1 MHEARL
7 RLNPKKCMFRIAK
20 EKVLGCLVSMK
31 GIEANS
37 DKIQAITQM
46 RPLQSRKD
54 VQKLICQ
61 IASLNCLILKLAE
74 RSLPIFATLRGSAK
88 VDWGAEQQRA
98 FDDLKTYLEKL
109 PTLSSLEQGQPLILY
124 VSAMHSAVSEALVI
138 EKEIIGM
145 AKQRSNNF

>member
-31 GIEANS
+31 GIEANP

-54 VQKLICQ
+54 VQKLIC
-61 IASLNCLILKLAE
+61 
-74 RSLPIFATLRGSAK
+74 
-88 VDWGAEQQRA
+88 
-98 FDDLKTYLEKL
+98 
-109 PTLSSLEQGQPLILY
+109 
-124 VSAMHSAVSEALVI
+124 
-138 EKEIIGM
+138 
-145 AKQRSNNF
+145 